1 MLYLSV
7 RSEPAFVG
15 KHLLETVDYY
25 PLMVLGLRN
34 MLLLT
39 RDEALR
45 TFVWEGISL
54 LYFI

>member
-15 KHLLETVDYY
+15 KHLLETMDYY
-25 PLMVLGLRN
+25 PLMFLGLRN

-39 RDEALR
+39 RDEALK